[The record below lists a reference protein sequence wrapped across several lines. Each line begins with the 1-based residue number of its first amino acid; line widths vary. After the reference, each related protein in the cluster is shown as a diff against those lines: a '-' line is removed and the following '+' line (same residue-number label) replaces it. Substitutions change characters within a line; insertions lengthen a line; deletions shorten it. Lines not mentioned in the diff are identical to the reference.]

1 MNYPSIRIE
10 GGILSPD
17 IFDRLDDAVGQQ
29 PADFGLES
37 SAKVKD
43 EIARAWADAQDY
55 WRIFQRKLESLK
67 AESPATTETRNNWI
81 VPLLGLIGYQLE
93 YQARGTELNGKNYP
107 LSHRVTNK
115 AQTPVHIIGYHEPS
129 GLDRKP
135 EKSALRMSAH
145 ALVQEYLNLTDQLYA
160 LATNGRVLRLLRDSS
175 RLVKL
180 SYLEFDLDRI
190 FSDGLFA
197 DFAML
202 YRLLHASRLPQSADA
217 ASSCWL
223 ERYHQDTI
231 EQGTRIR
238 EGLRAAVT
246 EALEILG
253 TGFLANRGNTTLQRC
268 VASGELKHDAYFT
281 HILRLVYRLLF
292 LMVAEERGLIFP
304 KGTASRNISIYFQH
318 YSVQRLRRLA
328 VTRGL
333 KIERFHDAWLSLLST
348 FRLFEHQETAT
359 KLGMS
364 ALGGKLFH
372 PESLGPLSSSR
383 LSNAAFFAALDR
395 LCYFNHPKSGQ
406 RMPVNFGALATE
418 EFGSVYESLLE
429 LHPIVEVEPAPQFR
443 FKQAGGND
451 RRTSGSYYTQSNLVS
466 CLLDCALD
474 PLLEDRIQ
482 NFASLGFKTVD
493 ESVLALKVCDSACGS
508 GHFLIAAAQR
518 IARRLAIVR
527 AGDEE
532 PGPELLRHTLR
543 EVISHCIYGVDLNPM
558 AVELCKVALW
568 LEALEPGKP
577 LSFLDHHI
585 QCGNSLFGATP
596 AFLAKGIPEAAFT
609 AIEGDV
615 KTRVSELKATNR
627 REKLEYLKGQGYL
640 FEPYFKLGNMTE
652 EFAKLSTADDD
663 STDALA
669 AKEALYTRL
678 VRDASYQSA
687 RLWADLWCASFAWR
701 KDDSDNGKLCPTE
714 RVFRSVERNPFSLLP
729 HVRQEVE
736 RLRDHYGFFH
746 WHLAFPDVFRVPV
759 NGEKPENEHGGW
771 NGGFDLMLGNPPWD
785 TLSPD
790 AKEFFAAYDVQ
801 VRFQDRDGQQ
811 RIIEGLLQNPDIAA
825 RWEANCRDLYALV
838 HFIKQS
844 GRYLMFAPGNL
855 GKGDFNVYRMFVETA
870 LSQTRKDGWAAQVVP
885 EGLYNGA
892 NCMAI
897 RRALFETCR
906 LNNILGFENAN
917 EVWFTNIDT
926 RMKFCIYAAQVGGQT
941 ESFLAAFNIRSH
953 DQLAQVLRGRCL
965 QMPVRLVKEFSPDAI
980 AIMEL
985 GNQHDID
992 IAAKMYHWPAFGDQ
1006 TAGPPTRVYMRE
1018 IDMGNDRDLFSED
1031 PSGVPLYEGR
1041 MVDQFDHRAKG
1052 YRSGRGRA
1060 ADWEDLPFSN
1070 PNKSTQSQW
1079 HIAHAIVPDKCRE
1092 RIQRF
1097 RLGFCDVASPTNER
1111 TLVVALI
1118 PPNTICGH
1126 KVPTICF
1133 QEGGFDWYM
1142 LVWMA
1147 VANSYSMDF
1156 VARKKV
1162 SLSLAYTILDS
1173 FPFPRLDRDDQRARS
1188 LVSRSLR
1195 LTCTGPE
1202 MVAFWNT
1209 LAAEG
1214 WVPAT
1219 TTPTEIPGETNEE
1232 ARLQLQAEIDA
1243 IVARDLF
1250 NLTRSELEYILA
1262 TFPTQKRYQEE
1273 RYGEFR
1279 SRRLILEC
1287 FDRLPT

>member
-568 LEALEPGKP
+568 LEALVEVQVKET
-577 LSFLDHHI
+577 SV
-585 QCGNSLFGATP
+585 GA
-596 AFLAKGIPEAAFT
+596 LYG
-609 AIEGDV
+609 V
-615 KTRVSELKATNR
+615 
-627 REKLEYLKGQGYL
+627 QGRTL
-640 FEPYFKLGNMTE
+640 
-652 EFAKLSTADDD
+652 
-663 STDALA
+663 LA
-669 AKEALYTRL
+669 AVIPIL
-678 VRDASYQSA
+678 
-687 RLWADLWCASFAWR
+687 
-701 KDDSDNGKLCPTE
+701 
-714 RVFRSVERNPFSLLP
+714 
-729 HVRQEVE
+729 
-736 RLRDHYGFFH
+736 
-746 WHLAFPDVFRVPV
+746 
-759 NGEKPENEHGGW
+759 
-771 NGGFDLMLGNPPWD
+771 
-785 TLSPD
+785 
-790 AKEFFAAYDVQ
+790 
-801 VRFQDRDGQQ
+801 
-811 RIIEGLLQNPDIAA
+811 
-825 RWEANCRDLYALV
+825 
-838 HFIKQS
+838 
-844 GRYLMFAPGNL
+844 
-855 GKGDFNVYRMFVETA
+855 ETP
-870 LSQTRKDGWAAQVVP
+870 L
-885 EGLYNGA
+885 
-892 NCMAI
+892 
-897 RRALFETCR
+897 
-906 LNNILGFENAN
+906 AN
-917 EVWFTNIDT
+917 EL
-926 RMKFCIYAAQVGGQT
+926 C
-941 ESFLAAFNIRSH
+941 E
-953 DQLAQVLRGRCL
+953 
-965 QMPVRLVKEFSPDAI
+965 
-980 AIMEL
+980 
-985 GNQHDID
+985 
-992 IAAKMYHWPAFGDQ
+992 
-1006 TAGPPTRVYMRE
+1006 
-1018 IDMGNDRDLFSED
+1018 
-1031 PSGVPLYEGR
+1031 
-1041 MVDQFDHRAKG
+1041 
-1052 YRSGRGRA
+1052 
-1060 ADWEDLPFSN
+1060 
-1070 PNKSTQSQW
+1070 
-1079 HIAHAIVPDKCRE
+1079 
-1092 RIQRF
+1092 
-1097 RLGFCDVASPTNER
+1097 VA
-1111 TLVVALI
+1111 
-1118 PPNTICGH
+1118 
-1126 KVPTICF
+1126 
-1133 QEGGFDWYM
+1133 
-1142 LVWMA
+1142 
-1147 VANSYSMDF
+1147 
-1156 VARKKV
+1156 
-1162 SLSLAYTILDS
+1162 
-1173 FPFPRLDRDDQRARS
+1173 
-1188 LVSRSLR
+1188 
-1195 LTCTGPE
+1195 
-1202 MVAFWNT
+1202 
-1209 LAAEG
+1209 
-1214 WVPAT
+1214 
-1219 TTPTEIPGETNEE
+1219 
-1232 ARLQLQAEIDA
+1232 
-1243 IVARDLF
+1243 
-1250 NLTRSELEYILA
+1250 
-1262 TFPTQKRYQEE
+1262 
-1273 RYGEFR
+1273 
-1279 SRRLILEC
+1279 
-1287 FDRLPT
+1287 